1 MRLGIPP
8 LHDPLKCNR
17 RRDTRMGDKLA
28 PRYTGPFVI
37 HEFVSPGVYR
47 LKDGDKVMKPIVNAK
62 NLKLYMAPGSPES
75 RSSVPRTPRKSS
87 ASSAASPQAPP
98 TSKAKK
104 GNKPSSP
111 PKANM
116 DDKPDAGPSSKASP
130 PPKSSKGN
138 KPHLGLTK
146 QASTPPK
153 AKKGKKSCAG
163 QSIPPSPPP
172 TTKPQQASSQCP
184 VEWMKELNLNED
196 DRAILLSADGWL
208 NDKIV
213 DAVNKLI
220 AAEIGGDAEQST
232 LLAQGAGRF
241 RAKAFEG
248 LQILHDVNH
257 WVVAGCVG
265 GEVVVADSLRRP
277 VSGYLAKQLRELY
290 PHAISRR
297 TQQLKVTLVSC
308 PLQTNASD
316 CGVYAAASAFEW
328 VKGNGPHGIAWDV
341 AAMRRHLE
349 QCLTMKQV
357 LLFPKVPIK
366 KRGRKEAKV
375 VVMV

>member
-47 LKDGDKVMKPIVNAK
+47 LKDGDKVMKQVVNAT

-75 RSSVPRTPRKSS
+75 RSSVPRTPMKSS

-116 DDKPDAGPSSKASP
+116 DEKPDAGPSSKASP

-138 KPHLGLTK
+138 KPHLGPTK

-163 QSIPPSPPP
+163 QSISPSPPP
-172 TTKPQQASSQCP
+172 TTKPQQASS
-184 VEWMKELNLNED
+184 
-196 DRAILLSADGWL
+196 
-208 NDKIV
+208 
-213 DAVNKLI
+213 
-220 AAEIGGDAEQST
+220 
-232 LLAQGAGRF
+232 
-241 RAKAFEG
+241 
-248 LQILHDVNH
+248 
-257 WVVAGCVG
+257 
-265 GEVVVADSLRRP
+265 
-277 VSGYLAKQLRELY
+277 
-290 PHAISRR
+290 
-297 TQQLKVTLVSC
+297 
-308 PLQTNASD
+308 TNAPLS
-316 CGVYAAASAFEW
+316 G
-328 VKGNGPHGIAWDV
+328 
-341 AAMRRHLE
+341 
-349 QCLTMKQV
+349 
-357 LLFPKVPIK
+357 
-366 KRGRKEAKV
+366 
-375 VVMV
+375 